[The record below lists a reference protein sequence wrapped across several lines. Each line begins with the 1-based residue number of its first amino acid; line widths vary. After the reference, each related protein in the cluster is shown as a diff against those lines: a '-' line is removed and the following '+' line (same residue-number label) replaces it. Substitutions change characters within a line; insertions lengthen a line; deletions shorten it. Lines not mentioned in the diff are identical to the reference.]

1 MFAHSSFASC
11 KCRDNDYSTPLELL
25 DDDEEEILDLLD
37 EDHLLPRNDNP
48 ELEEDIIEVFLLI
61 GSCAHTCQS
70 INQSVSQFNVK

>member
-37 EDHLLPRNDNP
+37 KDHLLPRP
-48 ELEEDIIEVFLLI
+48 SHLELEEDIIKV
-61 GSCAHTCQS
+61 CACLS
-70 INQSVSQFNVK
+70 VRFVCRSFEINTVAG